1 MRLMLV
7 QYGQLGDG
15 TRIQRTNAT
24 AVVQPESWNGLTM
37 TAIAAGG
44 GHSMALLCK

>member
-15 TRIQRTNAT
+15 TTIQRTNAT
-24 AVVQPESWNGLTM
+24 AVVQPESWNGLTV

-44 GHSMALLCK
+44 YHSMALLGK